1 LQRSNGQVT
10 IRQPPLRIA
19 CSYLV
24 TAWPVGGNES
34 ALQEHKLISQVL
46 QVLAGYPTIPPSFL
60 QGALVGQQP
69 PLPMVA
75 LHPDALKNISEFWTS
90 LGNKLRASVT
100 VTVTVGMDVFAPVT
114 GPMAITGKTTIGE
127 INAAATRSN
136 SYLIGGVVTDSSS
149 ATVADA
155 SVMLV
160 ELGLV
165 SATGSDGRFTLGYMK
180 AGSYT
185 LRAKSGAKTRNVAI
199 TVPAAAGKNYD
210 VQLT

>member
-1 LQRSNGQVT
+1 L
-10 IRQPPLRIA
+10 
-19 CSYLV
+19 
-24 TAWPVGGNES
+24 
-34 ALQEHKLISQVL
+34 ALQEHQLISQVL
-46 QVLAGYPTIPPSFL
+46 QVLAGYPMIPPSFL

-90 LGNKLRASVT
+90 LGNKLRASIT

-114 GPMAITGKTTIGE
+114 GPMVITGKTTIGE
-127 INAAATRSN
+127 INAAATQPD
-136 SYLIGGVVTDSSS
+136 SYIIGGIVTDS
-149 ATVADA
+149 ARAPLAGA
-155 SVMLV
+155 SVTLV

-165 SATGSDGRFTLGYMK
+165 SAAGSDGRFTLGCMK
-180 AGSYT
+180 AGNYT
-185 LRAKSGAKTRNVAI
+185 LRAKSGTKTRDVAI